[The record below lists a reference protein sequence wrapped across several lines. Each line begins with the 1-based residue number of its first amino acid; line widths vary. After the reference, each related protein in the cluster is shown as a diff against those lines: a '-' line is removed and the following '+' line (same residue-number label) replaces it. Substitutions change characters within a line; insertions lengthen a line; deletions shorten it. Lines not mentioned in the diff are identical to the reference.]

1 MPNEN
6 FFTNNLVGRSTFYVE
21 NPTDDFEYIVTY
33 QENDLRENFNQIAE
47 TLKYFCVKIILS
59 TFQKMHFS
67 LFRTFAPVSAHVQH
81 KKEIVH
87 KTFRHS

>member
-47 TLKYFCVKIILS
+47 TLKYLCVKIILS
-59 TFQKMHFS
+59 TS
-67 LFRTFAPVSAHVQH
+67 ENALFL
-81 KKEIVH
+81 I
-87 KTFRHS
+87 